1 MGLMLLGIPVAFTFG
16 IISLVM
22 FLLADLSPLA
32 IPMELLSTADSF
44 ALLSVPLFL
53 LMSHI
58 LLQGGI
64 GKDLFAA
71 VQSWVGH
78 WPGGLSIATIISC
91 TIFAAISGSS
101 VATAATIGNVA
112 ITEMTKRGYNR
123 RFVLG
128 LLAAGGTLGILIPP
142 SIPMIIYG
150 VITEESIV
158 DLFMAGFGPGLLLA
172 GLFILYSIGYSM
184 FGGAYQ
190 PSLKATSRVRID
202 ASLKAL
208 PTFLLAFVIIGG
220 IYAGVFTPTE
230 SAGIGVTLSLIIVI
244 GMRRFN
250 WVKLQSAIQSTMKTT
265 VTIFLIVAGAKIFG
279 KAITLYDIPQEI
291 SETLIRT
298 IHSPGIFILAVCVIL
313 LIMGFFLESMS
324 MLLLMVPILY
334 PTVLAFNLDVI
345 WFGIIFVI
353 MIECALISPPVGLN
367 LFVIQAVD
375 GGQLID
381 VIRGVWP
388 FFLIMLG
395 SVFLVYF
402 IPDIALYIPFKLF
415 R

>member
-1 MGLMLLGIPVAFTFG
+1 MGLMLIGIPVAFTFG
-16 IISLVM
+16 ILSLAL

-64 GKDLFAA
+64 GKDLFSA

-112 ITEMTKRGYNR
+112 IKEMTDRGYNR

-190 PSLKATSRVRID
+190 PSPQATNKERVS
-202 ASLKAL
+202 ATLKAL
-208 PTFLLAFVIIGG
+208 PTFLLAIVIIGG
-220 IYAGVFTPTE
+220 IYAGIFTPTE
-230 SAGIGVTLSLIIVI
+230 SAGIGVALSLIIVI
-244 GMRRFN
+244 AMSRFN
-250 WVKLQSAIQSTMKTT
+250 WVKFQTALRSTMTTT

-291 SETLIRT
+291 SEALVRT

-395 SVFLVYF
+395 SVFMIYF

-415 R
+415 Q

>member
-1 MGLMLLGIPVAFTFG
+1 MLIGIPVAFTFG
-16 IISLVM
+16 ILSLIL
-22 FLLADLSPLA
+22 FLIAGLSPLA
-32 IPMELLSTADSF
+32 IPIEFLSTADSF

-53 LMSHI
+53 LMSNV

-71 VQSWVGH
+71 VQSWIGH
-78 WPGGLSIATIISC
+78 WPGGLSIATVISC
-91 TIFAAISGSS
+91 AIFAAISGSS

-112 ITEMTKRGYNR
+112 INEMTERGYNR

-172 GLFILYSIGYSM
+172 LMFIIYSIGYAM
-184 FGGAYQ
+184 FGGSYQ
-190 PSLKATSRVRID
+190 PSAKVSAGERI
-202 ASLKAL
+202 SSSMKAL

-220 IYAGVFTPTE
+220 IYAGIFTPTE
-230 SAGIGVTLSLIIVI
+230 SAGIGVALSLIIVI
-244 GMRRFN
+244 AMRRFN
-250 WVKLQSAIQSTMKTT
+250 WEKFQSALQSTMKTT

-279 KAITLYDIPQEI
+279 KAITLYDIPQQI
-291 SETLIRT
+291 SEALIRT
-298 IHSPGIFILAVCVIL
+298 IHSPGLFIFSICVIL

-395 SVFLVYF
+395 SVFLIYF
-402 IPDIALYIPFKLF
+402 LPDIALYLPFKAF
-415 R
+415 Q

>member
-1 MGLMLLGIPVAFTFG
+1 MGLMLIGIPVAFTFG
-16 IISLVM
+16 ILSLVM

-112 ITEMTKRGYNR
+112 ITEMTERGYNR

-190 PSLKATSRVRID
+190 PSSKATSRMRVD

-208 PTFLLAFVIIGG
+208 PTFLLAVVIIGG

-244 GMRRFN
+244 AMRRFD
-250 WVKLQSAIQSTMKTT
+250 WSKFQSALQSTMKTT

-279 KAITLYDIPQEI
+279 KAITLYDIPQQI

-298 IHSPGIFILAVCVIL
+298 IHSPGIFILAICVIL

-375 GGQLID
+375 GGELID

-395 SVFLVYF
+395 SVFLIYF
-402 IPDIALYIPFKLF
+402 IPDIALYLPFKLF
-415 R
+415 Q

>member
-112 ITEMTKRGYNR
+112 ITEMTGRGYNR

-172 GLFILYSIGYSM
+172 GLFILFSIGYSM
-184 FGGAYQ
+184 FGGTYQ
-190 PSLKATSRVRID
+190 PSSKATGRVRID

-208 PTFLLAFVIIGG
+208 PTFLLAIVIIGG

-244 GMRRFN
+244 GMRRFD

-291 SETLIRT
+291 SETLVRT

>member
-208 PTFLLAFVIIGG
+208 PTFLLAIVIIGG

>member
-1 MGLMLLGIPVAFTFG
+1 MGLMLIGIPVAFTFG
-16 IISLVM
+16 ILSLVM

-112 ITEMTKRGYNR
+112 ITEMTERGYNR

-190 PSLKATSRVRID
+190 PSSKATSRMRVD

-208 PTFLLAFVIIGG
+208 PTFLLAVVIIGG

-244 GMRRFN
+244 GMKRFD
-250 WVKLQSAIQSTMKTT
+250 WIKFQSALQSTMKTT

-291 SETLIRT
+291 SETLVRT
-298 IHSPGIFILAVCVIL
+298 IHSPAIFILAVCVIL

-375 GGQLID
+375 GGELID

-395 SVFLVYF
+395 SVFLIYF
-402 IPDIALYIPFKLF
+402 IPDIALYLPFKLF